1 MNRIW
6 APWRI
11 GYVTKKK
18 NRGCVFCSA
27 HKAKNDEKNF
37 IVLRSHHCFVMLNT
51 FPYNNGHIMVIS
63 NRHVSSLDKLV
74 DTEILD
80 INKTLIRMTAILK
93 AILKPAGFNV
103 GINLGKVSGAGI
115 DRHLHIHLVPRWLGD
130 TNFMPVFTDTKIIS
144 QSLEELYGL
153 IKKDLLL

>member
-1 MNRIW
+1 
-6 APWRI
+6 
-11 GYVTKKK
+11 
-18 NRGCVFCSA
+18 
-27 HKAKNDEKNF
+27 
-37 IVLRSHHCFVMLNT
+37 
-51 FPYNNGHIMVIS
+51 MVIS

-93 AILKPAGFNV
+93 VILKPVGFNV

-115 DRHLHIHLVPRWLGD
+115 DRHLHVHLVPRWLGD

-144 QSLEELYGL
+144 QSLEELYGR
-153 IKKDLLL
+153 IKKDLSL